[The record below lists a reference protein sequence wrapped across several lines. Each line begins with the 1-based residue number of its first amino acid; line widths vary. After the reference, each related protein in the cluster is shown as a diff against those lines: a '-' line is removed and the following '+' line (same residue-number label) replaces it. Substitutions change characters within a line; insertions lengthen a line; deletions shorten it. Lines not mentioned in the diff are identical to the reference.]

1 MNITKENVD
10 ALNAVVKVEI
20 SAADYQD
27 KVAKIL
33 QDYRKK
39 ADIPGFRKG
48 QVPLGMVQKQYGKS
62 IMIDEVNKLLQ
73 ESLNNFLIIGNL
85 EILNNDLSETM
96 NWTDALNSGNKIG
109 EGWRLPTKDELI
121 ILYKNKSKIGR
132 FENNYYWTSTIE
144 SNKEVSFIDFSSGNN
159 YTIKP
164 LNRDKAFVRL
174 VRTIK

>member
-1 MNITKENVD
+1 MK
-10 ALNAVVKVEI
+10 
-20 SAADYQD
+20 
-27 KVAKIL
+27 
-33 QDYRKK
+33 RKK
-39 ADIPGFRKG
+39 SDS
-48 QVPLGMVQKQYGKS
+48 LGT
-62 IMIDEVNKLLQ
+62 L
-73 ESLNNFLIIGNL
+73 LNNELTEKYLIINNL
-85 EILNNDLSETM
+85 EVFRNDLPGTM
-96 NWTDALNSGNKIG
+96 RWSDALNSGNKIG

-144 SNKEVSFIDFSSGNN
+144 SNKDVSFVDFSTGNN